1 MRSIIRCIAM
11 VALASGAFAQSKEA
25 LAAAEK
31 QLQAPDP
38 KARQAAVQALKELG
52 ELGWPTILKKALRD
66 PEARVADEAQLALG
80 EVADPKSLVLLF
92 GKDGLGSG
100 DRWVRLR
107 VAEALGRLSAT
118 PEAKRVIDVLDDRD
132 PEVRRTLAWSL
143 ERLER
148 AGRVPDADAMAYAEA
163 LDKLVERDKDADV
176 RAAATLARFRMH
188 ARAPDEFGDVLRDEL
203 VGYALLDK
211 AWQVR
216 AAAGLCAFDLPKEGL
231 VAALTDLSSDEH
243 VGPRALA
250 VCAIAELKPAADGKI
265 TAAEVLVERVERET
279 SQRLRLDAYDA
290 LVRLS
295 GFKYP
300 LDPKPWKDWLRDPRP
315 YSLKTSD
322 APLGEYV
329 GVTMTTF
336 AGMRVRSQRVTFL
349 IDLSGSMW
357 EPRGDGKTR
366 KQAVDEELKQALSQL
381 TPETQFNLIPYTLDP
396 IPWQKKLVPATP
408 QNVKSALDFFTACT
422 QRGKGDFWTAF
433 ELAFSD
439 PAVDSVIV
447 LTDGAPTGGHRWNLE
462 LMKSLLAEKNRFRRV
477 ALDAILID
485 AKGFLTKAWTEMCT
499 ANRGTVHSSDL

>member
-1 MRSIIRCIAM
+1 MRSIIPWIA
-11 VALASGAFAQSKEA
+11 ALALSSGVFAQSKET

-31 QLQAPDP
+31 QLQAPDA
-38 KARQAAVQALKELG
+38 KARQEAVQTLAELG
-52 ELGWPTILKKALRD
+52 ELGWPLIFKKALRD
-66 PEARVADEAQLALG
+66 PEARVADEAQLVLG
-80 EVADPKSLVLLF
+80 EIADPKSVALLF

-107 VAEALGRLSAT
+107 VAEALGRMSTTL
-118 PEAKRVIDVLDDRD
+118 EAKRVIDVLDDKD
-132 PEVRRTLAWSL
+132 PDVRRTLLWSL

-148 AGRVPDADAMAYAEA
+148 AGRVPDTDAWAYVEA
-163 LDKLVERDKDADV
+163 LEKLVDRDKDPDV
-176 RAAATLARFRMH
+176 RAAATLARFRMVV
-188 ARAPDEFGDVLRDEL
+188 RSPGDAGDQLRDL
-203 VGYALLDK
+203 HVGVALADK

-216 AAAGLCAFDLPKEGL
+216 AAGGLCAFDLPKEGL
-231 VAALTDLSSDEH
+231 IAALTDLSRDEH

-250 VCAIAELKPAADGKI
+250 VGAIAELKPAADGKI
-265 TAAEVLVERVERET
+265 TAAEVLVERVESET
-279 SQRLRLDAYDA
+279 NQRLRLDAYDA

-315 YSLKTSD
+315 YTLKSND

-336 AGMRVRSQRVTFL
+336 AGMRVRSQRVVFL

-357 EPRGDGKTR
+357 EPRADGKTR
-366 KQAVDEELKQALSQL
+366 KQAVDEELKKALSQL

-433 ELAFSD
+433 ELAFAD

-462 LMKSLLAEKNRFRRV
+462 LMKTLLAEKNRFRRV

-485 AKGFLTKAWTEMCT
+485 AKGFLTKVWTEMCT
-499 ANRGTVHSSDL
+499 ANRGTVHTSEL